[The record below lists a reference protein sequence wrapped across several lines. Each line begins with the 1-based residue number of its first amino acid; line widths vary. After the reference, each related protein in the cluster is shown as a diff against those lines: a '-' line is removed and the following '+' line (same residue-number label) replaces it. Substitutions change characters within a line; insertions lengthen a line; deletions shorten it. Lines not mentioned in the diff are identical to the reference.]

1 MMATHAMQAAEY
13 FAVGDWPP
21 AMWRHYALSF
31 DVYTH
36 FTYVFFFFF
45 NLSGVAFLCVYDEF
59 YFSTA
64 LLLLLLRIVVGFF
77 VVALLICLF
86 N

>member
-1 MMATHAMQAAEY
+1 MWRHDGTPLFFFEKNVQAAEY

-36 FTYVFFFFF
+36 FTYIFD
-45 NLSGVAFLCVYDEF
+45 SICVAFECREF
-59 YFSTA
+59 H
-64 LLLLLLRIVVGFF
+64 F
-77 VVALLICLF
+77 VL
-86 N
+86 